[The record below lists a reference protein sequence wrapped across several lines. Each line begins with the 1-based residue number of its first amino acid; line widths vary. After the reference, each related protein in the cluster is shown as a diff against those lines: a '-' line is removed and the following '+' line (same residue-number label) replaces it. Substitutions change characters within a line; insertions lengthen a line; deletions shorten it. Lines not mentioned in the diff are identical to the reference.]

1 MIRSPNIKGG
11 FSTDALAETLD
22 IYPTLMDLG
31 KPKFQQTHHPLD
43 GVSLAP
49 ILRKEK
55 KSVRKYAISYWR
67 NAVSVRSQSHRLV
80 AQIKNG
86 KIINKELYNLKV
98 KLSTTTQS
106 ESNNSK
112 LEKELIKA
120 IPKLNLN

>member
-1 MIRSPNIKGG
+1 MKVI
-11 FSTDALAETLD
+11 
-22 IYPTLMDLG
+22 
-31 KPKFQQTHHPLD
+31 
-43 GVSLAP
+43 VSLTL

>member
-1 MIRSPNIKGG
+1 MSENKTGVLLINLGSP
-11 FSTDALAETLD
+11 
-22 IYPTLMDLG
+22 
-31 KPKFQQTHHPLD
+31 
-43 GVSLAP
+43 
-49 ILRKEK
+49 KELTK

-86 KIINKELYNLKV
+86 EIINKELYNLKA